1 MLDVAPSSPPTM
13 SRSLGPHV
21 APLPR
26 SGVHPLRRAALLAT
40 LLLLA
45 TGACARRPKPGVT
58 IPALRAALRDTIPAR
73 RVHTA
78 GEVARSAVLADRAQ
92 SVFSKQDGEARA
104 YVVVSSQGRVERG
117 LVELLPGAEPELGG
131 RLMRALPQWRFR
143 PAERKPGMRVRQLV
157 LVTVRSRARHT
168 TVALEPAPRPE
179 G

>member
-1 MLDVAPSSPPTM
+1 MLRSQRATREVAIPTV
-13 SRSLGPHV
+13 PV
-21 APLPR
+21 PR
-26 SGVHPLRRAALLAT
+26 PGVHTLRRAVTLAA
-40 LLLLA
+40 LLLLS
-45 TGACARRPKPGVT
+45 TGACARRPRPGVT
-58 IPALRAALRDTIPAR
+58 VPALRAALRDTVVSR

-92 SVFSKQDGEARA
+92 SVFSRRDGEARA
-104 YVVVSSQGRVERG
+104 YVVVSTQGRVERG

-157 LVTVRSRARHT
+157 LVTVRTRERHT
-168 TVALEPAPRPE
+168 TVELEPAPRPE